1 MGDPVGRRAPRA
13 AEDQDIGAL
22 VGKVP
27 GEKNTD
33 NNRQSYTVLF
43 TQ

>member
-1 MGDPVGRRAPRA
+1 VV
-13 AEDQDIGAL
+13 
-22 VGKVP
+22 VGKDP